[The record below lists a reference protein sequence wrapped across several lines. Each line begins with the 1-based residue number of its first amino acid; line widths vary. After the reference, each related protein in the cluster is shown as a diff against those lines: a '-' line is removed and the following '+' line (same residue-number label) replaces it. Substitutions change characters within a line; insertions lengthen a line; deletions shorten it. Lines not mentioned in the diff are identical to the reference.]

1 MGHSKPVDFDPAEW
15 KECIRGSGIFYRR
28 DNPEDF
34 CFLCEEPKE
43 ETKEETKE
51 KEKKKDKVT

>member
-1 MGHSKPVDFDPAEW
+1 MSKPVDFDPVEW
-15 KECIRGSGIFYRR
+15 KEFLPGMFYRR